1 MARSRDARKSD
12 DRSAIL
18 MPGKVSFE
26 IDESNECYPVW
37 LVRYDDDGEPCASI
51 GLTEAE
57 LDEVF
62 SEAGH
67 AKQRLIRSK
76 ESE

>member
-1 MARSRDARKSD
+1 MA
-12 DRSAIL
+12 
-18 MPGKVSFE
+18 GKLSFE
-26 IDESNECYPVW
+26 IDADNDAYPVW

-62 SEAGH
+62 AEAGH
-67 AKQRLIRSK
+67 AKQRLIRSR
-76 ESE
+76 SSD